1 MSFRVDELDHVLSA
15 QQHLATA
22 YSELDTLRKTC
33 AAADVATYDRLM
45 REVGKLLPRLE
56 TRVERVRKAIG

>member
-1 MSFRVDELDHVLSA
+1 MSFRVDELDYVPKVQA
-15 QQHLATA
+15 HLAVA
-22 YSELDTLRKTC
+22 YQDLDTLRKTC
-33 AAADVATYDRLM
+33 AAADVAIYDRLL